1 MRHTA
6 GSCLIHGVTPAPA
19 LPQQNILGALIPSPE
34 LPLGFDPPFIPTPM
48 QASQLLFP
56 PLHPPDLENL
66 SNVFPGDTLTLTTC
80 V

>member
-1 MRHTA
+1 
-6 GSCLIHGVTPAPA
+6 
-19 LPQQNILGALIPSPE
+19 
-34 LPLGFDPPFIPTPM
+34 LGFDPPFIPTPM